1 MAAPARAMRKRLLA
15 ALVGALTVA
24 CAVAAAPAQAHPDDV
39 GALAAHKSPFN
50 CGKTFYANNWSPGH
64 SPSGSIDWQSH
75 GSDAVG
81 GETVRATASGTARFF
96 TTLASTDVGIMA
108 YGNYV
113 LITHGDG
120 TKTRYAHLATMVRNP
135 GASLSVSQGTVIG
148 TVGGT
153 GGDYAPHL
161 HYEQITAGGS
171 IDTSPTVDGTTVSL
185 GQKKAVTSSNNC
197 GGNPY
202 TPEEVCGSGFGVV
215 DSAALTGGRVYLLY
229 NSGNGDNCVVTLK
242 STSLGTPT
250 AVSALLEPRGGTRT
264 TDQGSYGY
272 YAGPVKKHAPNV
284 CVKWGGSVG
293 SSSYTSPFEHC
304 G

>member
-1 MAAPARAMRKRLLA
+1 VLA
-15 ALVGALTVA
+15 ALTVA
-24 CAVAAAPAQAHPDDV
+24 LTVAGAVVAASAQAQSGDV

-64 SPSGSIDWQSH
+64 SPSGSIDWQTY
-75 GSDAVG
+75 GSDAIG
-81 GETVRATASGTARFF
+81 GETVRATASGTARFYS
-96 TTLASTDVGIMA
+96 TLAAADDVGIMA

-113 LITHGDG
+113 IVTHGDG

-135 GASLSVSQGTVIG
+135 GGSMSVSQGTAIG

-153 GGDYAPHL
+153 GGPYAPHL
-161 HYEQITAGGS
+161 HYEQITAGGA
-171 IDTSPTVDGTTVSL
+171 IDTSPTVEGVTVSL
-185 GQKKAVTSSNNC
+185 GQKKAVNSSNNC

-202 TPEEVCGSGFGVV
+202 TPEEVCGSGFGIV

-229 NSGNGDNCVVTLK
+229 NAGNGDNCVATLK
-242 STSLGTPT
+242 STSLGSPT
-250 AVSALLEPRGGTRT
+250 AVSAFLEPQGGTRT
-264 TDQGSYGY
+264 TDQGSYDY
-272 YAGPVKKHAPNV
+272 YAGPVKKHAPGV